1 MIKYI
6 SLCPVLSNLLI
17 CRYWK
22 SIKNEIIMGLIFG
35 EIIEVVGILPLKKK
49 MILTFE

>member
-6 SLCPVLSNLLI
+6 SLCSVLSNLLI